1 MPHINRIRVN
11 NVKYN
16 FGTQAYDDF
25 IMKPFCHNTLYD
37 LANGGGKSVL
47 MLLMLQNVLPNCT
60 LDEKQPVE
68 KLFRTGDGSQ
78 TIHSL
83 IEWRLDDEDIVNGYQ
98 YMTTGFCARK
108 ASQKD
113 SEEEQRKESASIE
126 YFNYCIF
133 YREYNEN
140 DIINLPL
147 VKDKERITYTGLK
160 KYLKEL
166 ERDNSLIVRVFDIK
180 REYQAFISKYGLY
193 ESEWEIIR
201 GINKTEGHVRTYF
214 ESNYKTTRKVV
225 EDLLIEEII
234 QKSFQLKAS
243 VGEEESMSKTLL
255 DIREKLM
262 ELSKRKLELNNYDRQ
277 MELITSFSFRLEA
290 LLHIYE
296 EMDQCGHDLKKV
308 YALANQG
315 AKNTQQLYEQ
325 RNTQIDELNASIAE
339 YKKKL
344 EQSKVYQNECKKN
357 LVTKEIDEL
366 SEKLAQ
372 TLKEKEGLSHTLIEK
387 ECMNDY
393 LEYLSEKQKRNEAT
407 EALRAIQNKN
417 SDLTHE
423 IACYVY
429 YIKKYWDSLSLKLSA
444 ELEALSKVRAKLESA
459 LKAGKERELVLE
471 KELAVAHNLLEMTKH
486 KNFELQ
492 KKISSKRCEAEL
504 LLLEEVPEA
513 IQAVKNKITHLEKT
527 LVLIEQKQ
535 KELFEK
541 ESAIIIG
548 REKVKLSL
556 SRLEEKQVSEQ
567 EFLSRFAK
575 EKQKAETL
583 LKAYGKTE
591 YKELLEEI
599 HTRLRKS
606 IQQMATLR
614 QDYSL
619 VQEELARLSRGE
631 YSLDDSLLV
640 SAKNYL
646 MSRYQVSVMTGIEY
660 LNQEVIEKRSDLLN
674 RISFLPYSLVITQ
687 GYEQCFEDL
696 KLYGKEFDQVVI
708 PIINGCAIESN
719 GVSLDK
725 KSLLLVSKDQSLLY
739 DEKRLEQEKAHLNK
753 VIKELEQKIH
763 RLEEQEATYSEDEA
777 YIHIFTTTSFK
788 EYQRVT
794 LENQDTV
801 QCLMLEKE
809 KERSLYQDLDAVN
822 KELLALKDEM
832 TENHKELILQK
843 EREGILEELN
853 ELIKQAEVLTQ
864 EEEIY
869 EAKALRTK
877 EELSE
882 CQIELTQEQEKLV
895 QILQQEEGKKKRQQ
909 ELEHLWENKYKL
921 FYQEGSYTKPD
932 LSMEEMIQ
940 RLNGYLQAMQSKY
953 TDLEDKNRLINSYVQ
968 AMNRCLKSIENRG
981 MSIASLERLKE
992 EDCLKETKEEEIKSL
1007 QKLLQEANEKYKEV
1021 ERQLAERKAVY
1032 SRYEGMMEQAL
1043 KAYEENFGAYVAES
1057 MKEGDLSTFVKEAEQ
1072 RITGIQTKEKQMR
1085 EGLGELL
1092 RTSDQFSSIAKD
1104 VERLLRDS
1112 SIMQSD
1118 IDLALDQNIE
1128 PKQLLIN
1135 FEQLE
1140 TQWYRNEKNKKAKLE
1155 EFVSNKQKMIQ
1166 SLLALSAHG
1175 LAHEVEVSVRIPQDF
1190 DETRTLIQNLSQVNE
1205 CLDLE
1210 KNRILS
1216 SIQDMQNIKDNFE
1229 NQCLQRCIHI
1239 KTELER
1245 LPKLSCIT
1253 LDHENIP
1260 MISLSIPYVKEEFL
1274 KEKMSA
1280 YIDEIVS
1287 GTDAFKDS
1295 QERLKYIRNALSLK
1309 KLFSVIVTDMNAI
1322 KLSLYKR
1329 ERIKEQSRHLRYE
1342 EAVGSTGQSQGIY
1355 TQFLIAI
1362 ITYISN
1368 INSHRMEDNGLRKV
1382 IFIDNPFGAAKDVY
1396 IWEPIFELLEQNKVQ
1411 LIVPAR
1417 GATPAI
1423 TSRFDVNYILGQKL
1437 INNRQQTVV
1446 VDYHSTVKAR
1456 ETEFTPLRYEQT
1468 SFDLYSES

>member
-25 IMKPFCHNTLYD
+25 VMKPFCHNTLYD

-83 IEWRLDDEDIVNGYQ
+83 IEWRLDEEDVINGYQ

-108 ASQKD
+108 AVQKD
-113 SEEEQRKESASIE
+113 SQEEQRKEAASIE

-166 ERDNSLIVRVFDIK
+166 ERDNSLIVRIFDVK

-214 ESNYKTTRKVV
+214 ETNYKTTRKVI

-234 QKSFQLKAS
+234 QKSFQLKAAI
-243 VGEEESMSKTLL
+243 GEEESMSKTLL

-262 ELSKRKLELNNYDRQ
+262 ELSKRKLELSNYDRQ
-277 MELITSFSFRLEA
+277 MELLTNFSFRLES
-290 LLHIYE
+290 LLHVYE
-296 EMDQCGHDLKKV
+296 EMNTCEQDLKKV
-308 YALANQG
+308 YVQAIHG
-315 AKNTQQLYEQ
+315 AKKTQQSYDQQML
-325 RNTQIDELNASIAE
+325 QIEELNASIAG

-357 LVTKEIDEL
+357 LALKEIEQL
-366 SEKLAQ
+366 SKQLESYE
-372 TLKEKEGLSHTLIEK
+372 KEKNGLSHTLLEK

-407 EALRAIQNKN
+407 EALKAVQNKN
-417 SDLTHE
+417 SDLSKE

-429 YIKKYWDSLSLKLSA
+429 FVKKYWDSLTLELSA
-444 ELEALSKVRAKLESA
+444 ELEELRKERLQLELA
-459 LKAGKERELVLE
+459 ITRDKERELGLE
-471 KELAVAHNLLEMTKH
+471 KELAVIDNLLKMTNEKSL
-486 KNFELQ
+486 ELQ
-492 KKISSKRCEAEL
+492 KIISAKRLDAGI
-504 LLLEEVPEA
+504 LLLEEVPTT
-513 IQAVKNKITHLEKT
+513 IQEVKYRIDVLEKNISIGQ
-527 LVLIEQKQ
+527 LKK
-535 KELFEK
+535 KELLEK
-541 ESAIIIG
+541 ENAVILG
-548 REKVKLSL
+548 MEKVKFTLSQ
-556 SRLEEKQVSEQ
+556 LEEKQVGEQ
-567 EFLSRFAK
+567 EFLASYAK
-575 EKQKAETL
+575 DKQRAEQL

-591 YKELLEEI
+591 YKELLDEI
-599 HTRLRKS
+599 HYRLRKA
-606 IQQMATLR
+606 IQQIASLR
-614 QDYSL
+614 QEYSL
-619 VQEELARLSRGE
+619 IEEELARLKRGE
-631 YSLDDSLLV
+631 YSLDDSLLL

-646 MSRYQVSVMTGIEY
+646 QSRYQVSVMTGIEY
-660 LNQEVIEKRSDLLN
+660 LNQQPIDNRSELLS
-674 RISFLPYSLVITQ
+674 RVTFLPYSLIITQ
-687 GYEQCFEDL
+687 GYEQCYQDL

-708 PIINGCAIESN
+708 PMINGHAIDTNEI
-719 GVSLDK
+719 SLDNK
-725 KSLLLVSKDQSLLY
+725 DMMLVSKDQSLLY
-739 DEKRLEQEKAHLNK
+739 DDKRLEQEKSQLHKQLEELSHKINR
-753 VIKELEQKIH
+753 LEQ
-763 RLEEQEATYSEDEA
+763 QEVTYSEDKA
-777 YIHIFTTTSFK
+777 YIHIFTTTSLK
-788 EYQRVT
+788 AYQKIT
-794 LENQDTV
+794 IENQETISR
-801 QCLMLEKE
+801 LMQEKE
-809 KERSLYQDLDAVN
+809 KERMLYQELDLRS
-822 KELLALKDEM
+822 KELLALDDDM
-832 TENHKELILQK
+832 SSQCKELGLLK
-843 EREGILEELN
+843 ERLQLLEELTILMKQVA
-853 ELIKQAEVLTQ
+853 ELS
-864 EEEIY
+864 
-869 EAKALRTK
+869 K
-877 EELSE
+877 EEGNYQKKVKHLME
-882 CQIELTQEQEKLV
+882 ELMACKTALLGDNNKL
-895 QILQQEEGKKKRQQ
+895 LQVRQQ
-909 ELEHLWENKYKL
+909 EDRKRERQLELEQLWENKYKM
-921 FYQEGSYTKPD
+921 FYQEGSYKQPNLT
-932 LSMEEMIQ
+932 MEEMIQ
-940 RLNGYLQAMQSKY
+940 KLNGYLQVMQSKY

-981 MSIASLERLKE
+981 MSIANLETLKE
-992 EDCLKETKEEEIKSL
+992 SDCLRETKEEELKALQSL
-1007 QKLLQEANEKYKEV
+1007 LKDTNTKYQEV
-1021 ERQLAERKAVY
+1021 ERQLIEKKAIY
-1032 SRYEGMMEQAL
+1032 SRYEGMTEQAR
-1043 KAYEENFGAYVAES
+1043 KVYEENFGAYVEQP
-1057 MKEGDLSTFVKEAEQ
+1057 MDEIDIKTFAKEAEQ
-1072 RITGIQTKEKQMR
+1072 KIAAIQIKEKQVKD
-1085 EGLGELL
+1085 GLVELL
-1092 RTSDQFSSIAKD
+1092 RTVDQFSFIAKD
-1104 VERLLRDS
+1104 VERLLR
-1112 SIMQSD
+1112 
-1118 IDLALDQNIE
+1118 NRVTTIE
-1128 PKQLLIN
+1128 DTAFEELVVSPLQLLSS
-1135 FEQLE
+1135 FEHLE
-1140 TQWYRNEKNKKAKLE
+1140 ASWYRNEKEKKAKLE
-1155 EFVSNKQKMIQ
+1155 EFILNKQKMNQSLIALNAHGLAQEIEASVRVPQTFEETQTLIQ
-1166 SLLALSAHG
+1166 SLL
-1175 LAHEVEVSVRIPQDF
+1175 
-1190 DETRTLIQNLSQVNE
+1190 QVNE
-1205 CLDLE
+1205 CLELE

-1216 SIQDMQNIKDNFE
+1216 SIKDMQNIKDNFE

-1253 LDHENIP
+1253 LDNEQIP

-1274 KEKMSA
+1274 KDKMSQ
-1280 YIDEIVS
+1280 YIDEIVN
-1287 GTDAFKDS
+1287 GTDAFLDS

-1368 INSHRMEDNGLRKV
+1368 VNSHRLEDKGLRKV

-1417 GATPAI
+1417 GTTPAI

-1437 INNRQQTVV
+1437 INQRQQTVV

-1456 ETEFTPLRYEQT
+1456 ETEFTPLKYEQT
-1468 SFDLYSES
+1468 SFDLYSGS